1 MRHLFAKLFVVA
13 FVFCFVT
20 SGGTA
25 QGQAKR
31 LAPGVLKVIP
41 AEPDVRDSYSLP
53 TVLPGLSVNSFDG
66 NFVSDR
72 DTLHGQTQNVVFF
85 RDVWQYEFAFLGLRQ
100 LCYKQNN
107 EFGHRNIWYLV
118 YRVRNTGANL
128 TYEEVKED
136 PRFTH
141 LKSELKRNEDN
152 YSRTE
157 KFVPR
162 FTLKGWVQKD
172 IGVHEEVAYRDKISP
187 RVLRK
192 IQGVEDS
199 RQRLLDTVEMM
210 RTQLPVTKSANGAGA
225 WGVAIW
231 ENVDP
236 SIDHVSVDVNGVTN
250 AFRLDRDTEG
260 NITFRRK
267 TLQLN
272 FWRPGDGIAQHDDRI
287 RYGIPPVDDFSRQI
301 QICKRYHLPGPRING
316 YLVSEKADRNIQ
328 LVDLDAETS
337 LTTLNSPI
345 VDQISMAFD
354 AARGGNAGAKNLT
367 AKVKVPEQ
375 IRTAFAERGV
385 AISEPATM
393 LEIIPGKKWSF
404 KSDDKIYEIVVEPQF
419 WEPKFG
425 GIRFIKSLDHVWV
438 YR

>member
-1 MRHLFAKLFVVA
+1 MRQLFAKLFVVA

-72 DTLHGQTQNVVFF
+72 DTLHGQTRNVVFF

-187 RVLRK
+187 RILRK

-287 RYGIPPVDDFSRQI
+287 RYGIPLVDDFSRQI

>member
-1 MRHLFAKLFVVA
+1 MRQLFAKLFVVA

-100 LCYKQNN
+100 LCYKQSN

-287 RYGIPPVDDFSRQI
+287 RYGIPLVDDFSRQI

>member
-1 MRHLFAKLFVVA
+1 MRQLFAKLFVVA

-53 TVLPGLSVNSFDG
+53 TVLPGLSVNSFDV

-287 RYGIPPVDDFSRQI
+287 RYGIPLVDDFSRQI